1 MQISNYTYEIYSI
14 TAETRE
20 RFDSIYHVILGHVKL
35 ITSIH
40 LLYVITLTCPIS
52 RAKEQVVLEIRER
65 MSDYLIY
72 FNDPNT
78 MSVAKY
84 YRKTANI
91 SRTLIGN
98 KIVDNS
104 DVVWASPVGTAPTTS
119 SFST

>member
-20 RFDSIYHVILGHVKL
+20 QFDSIYHVILGHVKL
-35 ITSIH
+35 IASIH
-40 LLYVITLTCPIS
+40 LLYVITLACPIS
-52 RAKEQVVLEIRER
+52 RAEEQVVLEVRER

-72 FNDPNT
+72 FNAPNT

-84 YRKTANI
+84 YRKTSYI
-91 SRTLIGN
+91 SRNLIDN

-104 DVVWASPVGTAPTTS
+104 DVVGVSPVGAAPTTS